1 MNNARRAELGLLY
14 VLVAIEETR
23 SVSGAA
29 TRLSL
34 SQPAVSQALK
44 RLRQITQDRLFE
56 RQGQQ
61 MVPTPIAAQM
71 AQEARDVISGGNRLL
86 SPKVFD
92 PATDKT
98 TWRIAVSEYGLT
110 ALGGALFRKITSLS
124 PGARVNFLP
133 VTQTLLDDLLS
144 HKIDFA
150 FIGDGQDD
158 NMIAPLVRE
167 ELFHDYYIGVMHAT
181 HPLVSKAR
189 DNRVTLEDWLSFSHV
204 RFGNATPGVSSID
217 CKLAHLRRTREVAV
231 VTQSHRE
238 NIELIRG
245 TSMLLALPARLRFIV
260 SDTDFILF
268 DLPLDVPPYPYHLLY
283 HQRVFGSPATDYL
296 CTVIRDLFK
305 ELP

>member
-1 MNNARRAELGLLY
+1 MNNARRAELGLFY
-14 VLVAIEETR
+14 VLVAMEETR
-23 SVSGAA
+23 SVSAAA

-44 RLRQITQDRLFE
+44 RLRQITQDRLFD

-61 MVPTPIAAQM
+61 MVPTAIATQM
-71 AQEARDVISGGNRLL
+71 VQEARAVISSGNRLL
-86 SPKVFD
+86 SPKAFD

-110 ALGGALFRKITSLS
+110 VLGCVLFHKITSRS

-133 VTQTLLDDLLS
+133 VTLNLLDDLLS

-150 FIGDGQDD
+150 FIGEGQDD
-158 NMIAPLVRE
+158 NMNAPLVRE
-167 ELFHDYYIGVMHAT
+167 ELFRDYYIGAMHAT
-181 HPLVSKAR
+181 HPLATKAR
-189 DNRVTLEDWLSFSHV
+189 DNRITLEDWLSFSHV

-217 CKLAHLRRTREVAV
+217 RHLAQLHKTREVAV

-238 NIELIRG
+238 NIELVRG

-260 SDTDFILF
+260 SDTEFILF
-268 DLPLDVPPYPYHLLY
+268 DLPLDVPPYPYQRLIPLMPAALY
-283 HQRVFGSPATDYL
+283 RVTGRSRVGP
-296 CTVIRDLFK
+296 
-305 ELP
+305 